1 MDGLP
6 CLLPHWRPAS
16 GPGHPTLG
24 ILREGPAAAFTHR
37 PPSRCRRRVAPPP
50 TLTLARQTPEPGLC
64 SAPGRL
70 KSVSGSAPGAHL
82 LPAALGLQRPLVHVQ
97 GGLRESQASQH
108 LQCLQG
114 GRLGRGNSC
123 DVRGSYYI
131 GCLRVLDEVQYSHLF
146 SAFVLCGSWSSR
158 GWGWCG
164 GPSFTST
171 GGHPGPA
178 DVPAP
183 LSPGTPRLLKC
194 VPHRRASGLR
204 WSASAAL
211 MAELSERQ
219 LSAGGL
225 KRRPEERPL
234 GRAFLGGF
242 PLSPPRPGPRVASI
256 SGVVWP
262 APGQGLLEAQ
272 EEGPCGLRSWGPRC
286 FSLLH
291 GFSPKVAPV
300 GWKRGSA
307 GG

>member
-97 GGLRESQASQH
+97 GGLHESQASQH

-178 DVPAP
+178 DAPAP
-183 LSPGTPRLLKC
+183 LSPGTPRLLKR
-194 VPHRRASGLR
+194 VPHRRASGCQR
-204 WSASAAL
+204 VRGKVNKYPNCRGGWSRRAPRAAHVRRRARESRKKRGCQKQRFPRKQ
-211 MAELSERQ
+211 AELALDFRC
-219 LSAGGL
+219 G
-225 KRRPEERPL
+225 KT
-234 GRAFLGGF
+234 AFLRGRGLMHKEDLWFASQCGGV
-242 PLSPPRPGPRVASI
+242 PG
-256 SGVVWP
+256 G
-262 APGQGLLEAQ
+262 
-272 EEGPCGLRSWGPRC
+272 
-286 FSLLH
+286 
-291 GFSPKVAPV
+291 
-300 GWKRGSA
+300 
-307 GG
+307 